1 MSEIADVIERVR
13 AFYVGEPG
21 DDGVLARRQEWFK
34 SDPDFDAAIRDQFR
48 ADHEA
53 AANGE
58 LNHLI
63 ETVEGCLT
71 LVILLDQFPRNMFR
85 GEARAFA
92 TDAQALAVA
101 GHAIDQNWDD
111 GLDPVECLFL
121 YLPFEHSEALADQQR
136 CVALFDRL
144 GDERWN
150 DYAARHLEI
159 IARFGRFPHRN
170 DTLGRAS
177 TDEEKAFLEEPGSSF

>member
-1 MSEIADVIERVR
+1 M
-13 AFYVGEPG
+13 
-21 DDGVLARRQEWFK
+21 
-34 SDPDFDAAIRDQFR
+34 
-48 ADHEA
+48 
-53 AANGE
+53 
-58 LNHLI
+58 
-63 ETVEGCLT
+63 
-71 LVILLDQFPRNMFR
+71 
-85 GEARAFA
+85 
-92 TDAQALAVA
+92 
-101 GHAIDQNWDD
+101 
-111 GLDPVECLFL
+111 ECLFL